1 MLTEDVT
8 MTDIRATRLLA
19 FLVAMAVMAASCG
32 SDPEAKVASSSPPT
46 DLAVAE
52 PDDSEDSSGIELD
65 DPHNLRFHPAKWEE
79 IPDWW
84 LDVQDVPMERL
95 VLQQTRWVETTP
107 SDRRASEMH
116 LGERVLKWSI
126 PADWVENCVAVNA
139 CTYGPDEESPGTKGF
154 VVGWGGAKP
163 RTWASDPA
171 TNGRRLK
178 WSELRTYVAGET
190 QPLDCEANKDQ
201 GDPEADDLY
210 PEPWFVA
217 CVGTIDEFTI
227 ARVEMFRLDED
238 CEPYGNS
245 YGAWIGWE
253 NAHRS
258 NIDVFVESLADQML
272 ADRIECVTPETLF
285 ALDYGGWDVSSSRS
299 TFAGEISRIWVAEL
313 QRRIGAEP
321 DGIYGL
327 QTLELH
333 FEAVKDI
340 APLPVVP
347 MISSGP
353 CGIFKFVLS
362 NWPFEGLI
370 SRWSAGSGWMPTLNW
385 RNASL
390 NLYDPP
396 AVVGGWW
403 RGSEEELV
411 PPPPDWVQTADVTGD
426 GVNDFI
432 LRWSGA
438 IQSTTAVATVH
449 KTGSNCS
456 WRYVGGSLHGPLY
469 YRLYPSDH
477 DYWHVEYKS
486 YGDSQGNHCV
496 LNDSYA
502 WYDPVW
508 DRFQPTICQIYSE
521 LEEQPWTAWNAP
533 EPLADQDA
541 TKDRLSQSWELPT
554 DVSQGPCGVFRL

>member
-32 SDPEAKVASSSPPT
+32 ADPEAKVASSSPPT

-116 LGERVLKWSI
+116 LGDRVLKWYI
-126 PADWVENCVAVNA
+126 PKDWAENCISST
-139 CTYGPDEESPGTKGF
+139 CSYGPDGESPGTKGF

-258 NIDVFVESLADQML
+258 NIDLFVERLADQML

-370 SRWSAGSGWMPTLNW
+370 SRWSAGSGWMPTLNIM
-385 RNASL
+385 NVKL
-390 NLYDPP
+390 NLENPP
-396 AVVGGWW
+396 GLVRPWWGG
-403 RGSEEELV
+403 EEEMV
-411 PPPPDWVQTADVTGD
+411 PPPPDWIGTADMTGD

-432 LRWSGA
+432 LGWNRSRRM
-438 IQSTTAVATVH
+438 AVATIH
-449 KTGSNCS
+449 EHRSTSNCW
-456 WRYVGGSLHGPLY
+456 WRYVGDAVLDLPLY
-469 YRLYPSDH
+469 LGLDFERH
-477 DYWHVEYKS
+477 DYWDVSFKTYG
-486 YGDSQGNHCV
+486 GDSQGNHCFG
-496 LNDSYA
+496 NQSYVR
-502 WYDPVW
+502 YDPKL
-508 DRFQPTICQIYSE
+508 DRFQPTVCQYYPE
-521 LEEQPWTAWNAP
+521 LF
-533 EPLADQDA
+533 D
-541 TKDRLSQSWELPT
+541 
-554 DVSQGPCGVFRL
+554 

>member
-8 MTDIRATRLLA
+8 MTDIRATKL
-19 FLVAMAVMAASCG
+19 FVVLVGMAVMAASCG
-32 SDPEAKVASSSPPT
+32 SDPEAKVASSSPAT
-46 DLAVAE
+46 AVTVAE
-52 PDDSEDSSGIELD
+52 PDDNEDSSNIELD
-65 DPHNLRFHPAKWEE
+65 DPHNLRFDPAKWDE

-84 LDVQDVPMERL
+84 LEIQDVPFDRL
-95 VLQQTRWVETTP
+95 WTPQGTQRIETPP

-116 LGERVLKWSI
+116 LGDRVLMWRI
-126 PADWVENCVAVNA
+126 PEDWVENCISST
-139 CTYGPDEESPGTKGF
+139 CSYGPDGESPGTKGF

-171 TNGRRLK
+171 TNGSRLK
-178 WSELRTYVAGET
+178 SSELRTYVAGET

-217 CVGTIDEFTI
+217 CVGTIDEFMI

-253 NAHRS
+253 NAYRS
-258 NIDVFVESLADQML
+258 NIDLFLESLAGQML
-272 ADRIECVTPETLF
+272 ADRIECVTAETLF
-285 ALDYGGWDVSSSRS
+285 AQDYAYWDVSSSS
-299 TFAGEISRIWVAEL
+299 LSNSAHEISRIWVAEL

-321 DGIYGL
+321 DGVYGP

-340 APLPVVP
+340 TPLPVVP

-370 SRWSAGSGWMPTLNW
+370 SRWGATAGWLPTLNW
-385 RNASL
+385 GGGSL
-390 NLYDPP
+390 DLVSPP
-396 AVVGGWW
+396 AVVHGWW
-403 RGSEEELV
+403 YGEEELV
-411 PPPPDWVQTADVTGD
+411 PPPPDWVDTADVTGD

-432 LRWSGA
+432 LRWSGP
-438 IQSTTAVATVH
+438 IQSITAVATIH
-449 KTGSNCS
+449 EKGSNCS
-456 WRYVGGSLHGPLY
+456 WRYVGDSRSNGPLY
-469 YRLYPSDH
+469 YRLYPERD
-477 DYWHVEYKS
+477 DYWYVSYKA
-486 YGDSQGNHCV
+486 YGDTQGNHCV
-496 LNDSYA
+496 LNQSYA
-502 WYDPVW
+502 RYNVETDS
-508 DRFQPTICQIYSE
+508 FEPTFCEAYSE
-521 LEEQPWTAWNAP
+521 LF
-533 EPLADQDA
+533 D
-541 TKDRLSQSWELPT
+541 
-554 DVSQGPCGVFRL
+554 